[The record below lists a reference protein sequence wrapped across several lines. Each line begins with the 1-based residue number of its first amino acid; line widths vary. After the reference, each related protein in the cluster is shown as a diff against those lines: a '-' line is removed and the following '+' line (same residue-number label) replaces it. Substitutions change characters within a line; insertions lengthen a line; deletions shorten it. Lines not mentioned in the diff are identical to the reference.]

1 MQIRFNIRKLL
12 CLIFALLATASVLTP
27 IADAQP
33 AWQDINGVWWNNM
46 CRAPSGAW
54 WLYPIAN
61 AQPIGTACTIPS
73 TGEAGVVTIR

>member
-12 CLIFALLATASVLTP
+12 CLILAVLVTASVLTS

-33 AWQDINGVWWNNM
+33 AWQDVYGVWWNNM

-61 AQPIGTACTIPS
+61 AQPVGTACTIPS